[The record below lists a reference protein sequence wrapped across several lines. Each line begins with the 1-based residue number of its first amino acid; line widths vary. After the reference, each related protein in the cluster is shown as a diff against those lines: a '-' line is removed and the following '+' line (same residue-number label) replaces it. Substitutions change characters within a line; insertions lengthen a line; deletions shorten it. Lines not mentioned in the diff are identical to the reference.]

1 MLKIYIYWH
10 KCSKSIQTGINAQNL
25 NKWLPNWD
33 NPRGS
38 SLQELIKSNLLLESR
53 ADQNTF
59 PRFVDVFEL
68 LVLSR
73 RAVTGSKQARES
85 FLLCCVWRQLP
96 VMREGKWAASYSDI
110 PQVGTRAPFQ
120 SKSKVIFFLTGT
132 PYKVLS
138 TERLIQARLGVSRT
152 IYVNV
157 DSPTLG
163 STYFNFLVG
172 AI

>member
-120 SKSKVIFFLTGT
+120 SKSKGIFFQRYRLQSSE
-132 PYKVLS
+132 YRKVN
-138 TERLIQARLGVSRT
+138 LGEVREAPLKLA
-152 IYVNV
+152 
-157 DSPTLG
+157 SPLFG
-163 STYFNFLVG
+163 HCP
-172 AI
+172 

>member
-38 SLQELIKSNLLLESR
+38 SLQELIKSNLLESR

-96 VMREGKWAASYSDI
+96 VMRVGKWAASYSDI
-110 PQVGTRAPFQ
+110 PQVGSRAPFQ
-120 SKSKVIFFLTGT
+120 SKSKGIFFHWYRLQSSE
-132 PYKVLS
+132 YRKVN
-138 TERLIQARLGVSRT
+138 LGEVRC
-152 IYVNV
+152 I
-157 DSPTLG
+157 
-163 STYFNFLVG
+163 
-172 AI
+172 